1 MLPKR
6 TEKLPD
12 GDITIAEERWADFKQ
27 RMDAEPRRP
36 PRAAGKDAP

>member
-6 TEKLPD
+6 TGKLPEA
-12 GDITIAEERWADFKQ
+12 DIEVAEERWADFKQ
-27 RMDAEPRRP
+27 RMDAERRRP